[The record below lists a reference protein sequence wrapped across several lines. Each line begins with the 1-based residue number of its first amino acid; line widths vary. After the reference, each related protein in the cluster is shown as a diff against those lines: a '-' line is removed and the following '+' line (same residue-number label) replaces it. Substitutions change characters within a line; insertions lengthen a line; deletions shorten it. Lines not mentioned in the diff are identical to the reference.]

1 MASIISLGSGFR
13 GGLFFASLFL
23 GALLGRL
30 FAMVLVDTGIA
41 PHFPL
46 ELGALVGMASLA
58 VGVVGAPPTMTFLV
72 LETTGDLAISV
83 AVLFASVT
91 SSFLVRETFGYSFS
105 TWRLHLRGE
114 TIRSAHDV
122 GRMRGL
128 VVASMMRPDVR
139 TVVSTMALSKFCD
152 RFPLGSTERVIAID
166 EEGRYAGIVLVAEAH
181 QIFREGGEAAEG
193 SVAPLLKYTDRVLTP
208 RMTAKDAAVQ
218 FEKSN
223 SEELAVVDNVE
234 RRKVV
239 GLLTEAYLLRRYSEE
254 LDKGWKDLTGEA
266 A

>member
-1 MASIISLGSGFR
+1 MISLGSGFR

-30 FAMVLVDTGIA
+30 FALLLAGSGLA
-41 PHFPL
+41 PNFPP

-58 VGVVGAPPTMTFLV
+58 VGVVGGPLTMTFLV
-72 LETTGDLAISV
+72 LETTSDLAISV
-83 AVLFASVT
+83 AVLFAALT
-91 SSFLVRETFGYSFS
+91 SAFLVRETFGYSFS

-114 TIRSAHDV
+114 SIRSAHDV
-122 GRMRGL
+122 GRMRSL
-128 VVASMMRPDVR
+128 VVAALMRPDVR
-139 TVVSTMALSKFCD
+139 TVASTMLLAKFCD
-152 RFPLGSTERVIAID
+152 RYPLGSTERVIVVD
-166 EEGRYAGIVLVAEAH
+166 GEGRYAGIVLVAEAH
-181 QIFREGGEAAEG
+181 QALREGGEAAEG
-193 SVAPLLKYTDRVLTP
+193 SIAPLLKYTDRVLTP
-208 RMTAKDAAVQ
+208 RMSAKDAAMQ

-254 LDKGWKDLTGEA
+254 LDKGWKDLTGEEA
-266 A
+266 